1 MVATVIILS
10 LTAATVLL
18 DKLAVGEF
26 GLSQPLILCPL
37 IGLIFNNFDIGLF
50 LGCVLQLI
58 WLGSLPLGGKEPLDN
73 QGAGA
78 VAICGYIL
86 GQKVLPEIS
95 HERLVFVA
103 LLLAGFASI
112 LGQVLSQMTK
122 KINNHLVNNLNIYSS
137 YHSIFFANIAGL
149 LIYFLRGFV
158 LVIVFQLILLL
169 VLMTP
174 FPYKLPQFTFLEL
187 IILPLAIGIA
197 SIANIV
203 VIKKRFLFTIIGFLL
218 GNILWII
225 VK

>member
-1 MVATVIILS
+1 MVATIIILS
-10 LTAATVLL
+10 FTAALILL

-37 IGLIFNNFDIGLF
+37 IGLIFNNFAIGIF
-50 LGCVLQLI
+50 TRCAAQVI
-58 WLGSLPLGGKEPLDN
+58 WWGWLSLGGKEPLDN

-86 GQKVLPEIS
+86 GQKVRPDIS
-95 HERLVFVA
+95 QERLVFVV

-112 LGQVLSQMTK
+112 FGQVLSQITK
-122 KINNHLVNNLNIYSS
+122 KINNRLVNNLSVYSS
-137 YHSIFFANIAGL
+137 YHSIVRANVAGL
-149 LIYFLRGFV
+149 LIYFLRGFI
-158 LVIVFQLILLL
+158 LIIVFQLILLL

-174 FPYKLPQFTFLEL
+174 FAYKLPQFTFFEL

-203 VIKKRFLFTIIGFLL
+203 IIKKRFLFTIIGFLI
-218 GNILWII
+218 GNILWIV